1 MEISKLSI
9 KDLKLKENILNFS
22 TPRLLELKEIESL
35 AKDFSK
41 DIAKKIIGK
50 ELSLKETK
58 KDANCVSYTLNKNYE
73 LHFIF
78 DITETRITFV
88 SKKQEEAEKLFRLL
102 REQRIILPNL
112 YEILNKIKGN
122 LSEIIASLLWQI
134 GAIKVSMGDL
144 RPYFKVDERKNRS
157 PIYIDLKGLPNYP
170 PICNF
175 IISTSALILSTVQFD
190 FICGIEAGSIALASL
205 IAQYLSKP
213 MFFARRE
220 KRYPEAPILEG
231 IKLPELYKKKVL
243 LVDDT
248 IVKGWT
254 KIRII
259 NFIREAGGICDSCF
273 VLLDREQGGGEELKK
288 IGVKLYS
295 LTNLSALF
303 SKNIPKEITFIT
315 DEEEKEIEKYLKDPE
330 KWHKEKGFVYHHLTP
345 H

>member
-1 MEISKLSI
+1 MEISKLAI
-9 KDLKLKENILNFS
+9 KDLKLKENLLHFS

-35 AKDFSK
+35 AKDFSEN
-41 DIAKKIIGK
+41 ICKKIIGK
-50 ELSLKETK
+50 KLSLKETK
-58 KDANCVSYTLNKNYE
+58 KDANCVSYNLNKNYE

-78 DITETRITFV
+78 DVNETRITFV
-88 SKKQEEAEKLFRLL
+88 GKESDEAKRLFRLL

-112 YEILNKIKGN
+112 YEILCKIRGN

-144 RPYFKVDERKNRS
+144 KPYFKVDERKNRS

-175 IISTSALILSTVQFD
+175 IISTSALILSTIQFD
-190 FICGIEAGSIALASL
+190 FLCGIEAGSITLASL

-243 LVDDT
+243 IVDDT

-259 NFIREAGGICDSCF
+259 NFVREAGGICDSCF
-273 VLLDREQGGGEELKK
+273 VLLDREQGGEEELRK

-295 LTNLSALF
+295 LTNLSSLF

-315 DEEEKEIEKYLKDPE
+315 DEEEEEIEKYLKDPE
-330 KWHKEKGFVYHHLTP
+330 GWHKEKGFTYHHLTP
-345 H
+345 K

>member
-1 MEISKLSI
+1 MEISKLAI
-9 KDLKLKENILNFS
+9 KDLKLKDNLLNFS
-22 TPRLLELKEIESL
+22 TPRLLELKEIENL
-35 AKDFSK
+35 AKDISK
-41 DIAKKIIGK
+41 NICKKIIGK
-50 ELSLKETK
+50 ELVLKESK
-58 KDANCVSYTLNKNYE
+58 KDANCVSYNLNKNYE

-78 DITETRITFV
+78 DINETRITFV
-88 SKKQEEAEKLFRLL
+88 GKKQEEAKKLFRLL
-102 REQRIILPNL
+102 REQRIVLPNL
-112 YEILNKIKGN
+112 YEVLNKIKGN

-144 RPYFKVDERKNRS
+144 RPYFKIDERKNRS

-170 PICNF
+170 AVCNF
-175 IISTSALILSTVQFD
+175 IISTSALILSTLQFD

-231 IKLPELYKKKVL
+231 IKLPELYKKRVL
-243 LVDDT
+243 LIDDT

-273 VLLDREQGGGEELKK
+273 VLLDREQGGEEELKK

-295 LTNLSALF
+295 LTSLSALF

-315 DEEEKEIEKYLKDPE
+315 DEEEREIEKYLKNPE
-330 KWHKEKGFVYHHLTP
+330 GWHKEKGFIYYHLTP
-345 H
+345 K